1 MIVPPWGAHVAISA
15 HPSMGNVSRSLF
27 EKARQVIPG
36 GVNSPVRAFKAVGGD
51 PPFFA
56 RGQGAVLVDVDGNEY
71 IDYVCSWGP
80 LILGHAHPEIVR
92 EVQEAAKN
100 GTSFGAPNPHEVE
113 LARLVVESVPGIE
126 KVRMVNSGTEAT
138 LSALRLAR
146 AFTGRDLIVKMDG
159 CYHGHVDALLV
170 KAGSGVATLGLPG
183 TPGVP
188 ARVVEQT
195 HVVPYNDLE
204 AFAKLAKGRG
214 KEIACVIVE
223 PVAAN
228 MGVVPPRPG
237 YLEGLREITKKH
249 GILLVFDEVITGF
262 RVALGGAQELYRISP
277 DLTTLGKILGGG
289 LPIGAYGG
297 REEIMDRVAPEGDVY
312 QAGTLAG
319 NPLAMRAGIAML
331 KGLRAPGV
339 YATLEKLSARLAQ
352 GLAAAAEESG
362 TQARVTRVGSLLTL
376 FFTAHD
382 PVDWQSASRS
392 DTRRFAAYFRRMIER
407 GIYLAPSQYEA
418 LFVSLAHTDEQI
430 EKTIATAREAL
441 KGMRW
446 GPEA

>member
-1 MIVPPWGAHVAISA
+1 
-15 HPSMGNVSRSLF
+15 MGTLSRSLF
-27 EKARQVIPG
+27 DKARQVIPG

-51 PPFFA
+51 PLFFA
-56 RGQGAVLVDVDGNEY
+56 RGEGALLTDVDGNRY
-71 IDYVCSWGP
+71 IDYVGSWGP
-80 LILGHAHPEIVR
+80 LILGHAHPDIVR
-92 EVQEAAKN
+92 EVQEAVKH
-100 GTSFGAPNPHEVE
+100 GTSFGAPHPHEVE
-113 LARLVVESVPGIE
+113 LARRVVESVPGIE

-146 AFTGRDLIVKMDG
+146 GFTKRDLIVKMDG

-170 KAGSGVATLGLPG
+170 KAGSGVATLGIPG

-188 ARVVEQT
+188 AAVAEQT
-195 HVVPYNDLE
+195 LVVPYNDLD
-204 AFAKLAKGRG
+204 AFASLVKRRGR
-214 KEIACVIVE
+214 EIACVIVE

-237 YLEGLREITKKH
+237 YLEGLREITSRN
-249 GILLVFDEVITGF
+249 GILLIFDEVITGF
-262 RVALGGAQELYRISP
+262 RLALGGAQELFRITP

-331 KGLRAPGV
+331 GNLRSPGV
-339 YATLEKLSARLAQ
+339 YERLEASSARLAR
-352 GLAAAAEESG
+352 GLMAAAEGSG
-362 TQARVTRVGSLLTL
+362 TRARVTRVGSLLTL
-376 FFTAHD
+376 FFTSRE
-382 PVDWQSASRS
+382 PFDWDSASS
-392 DTRRFAAYFRRMIER
+392 ADTRGYAAFFHRMLER
-407 GIYLAPSQYEA
+407 GVYLAPSQFEA

-430 EKTIATAREAL
+430 DTTIAIAAEAL

-446 GPEA
+446 GPET

>member
-1 MIVPPWGAHVAISA
+1 
-15 HPSMGNVSRSLF
+15 MGTLSRSLF
-27 EKARQVIPG
+27 DKARQVIPG

-51 PPFFA
+51 PLFFA
-56 RGQGAVLVDVDGNEY
+56 RGTGALLIDVDGNEY

-80 LILGHAHPEIVR
+80 LILGHAHPDIVR

-146 AFTGRDLIVKMDG
+146 AFTRRDLIVKMDG

-170 KAGSGVATLGLPG
+170 KAGSGVATLGLTG

-195 HVVPYNDLE
+195 LVVPYNDVDALSRLVRE
-204 AFAKLAKGRG
+204 RG
-214 KEIACVIVE
+214 KDIACVIVE

-237 YLEGLREITKKH
+237 YLEGLREITAKH
-249 GILLVFDEVITGF
+249 GILLIFDEVITGF
-262 RVALGGAQELYRISP
+262 RVALGGAQERYRITP

-319 NPLAMRAGIAML
+319 GPLAMRAGIATL
-331 KGLRAPGV
+331 KKMRAPGV
-339 YATLEKLSARLAQ
+339 YDTLEKTSDRLAR
-352 GLAAAAEESG
+352 GLASAAEEAG
-362 TQARVTRVGSLLTL
+362 VPARVGRVGSLLTL
-376 FFTAHD
+376 FFSSRE
-382 PVDWQSASRS
+382 PVDWDSASLS
-392 DTRRFAAYFRRMIER
+392 DVRKYAAYFRRMLDR
-407 GIYLAPSQYEA
+407 GIYLPPSQYEA
-418 LFVSLAHTDEQI
+418 LFLSLAHTEDQI
-430 EKTIATAREAL
+430 DKTVATAAEAL
-441 KGMRW
+441 RGMRW
-446 GPEA
+446 GPQV

>member
-1 MIVPPWGAHVAISA
+1 
-15 HPSMGNVSRSLF
+15 MGNVSRSLF
-27 EKARQVIPG
+27 EKARLVIPG

-51 PPFFA
+51 PLFFA
-56 RGQGAVLVDVDGNEY
+56 RGQGALLTDVDGNEY

-92 EVQEAAKN
+92 EVQEAAKS

-146 AFTGRDLIVKMDG
+146 AYTGRDLIVKMDG

-188 ARVVEQT
+188 ARVAEQT
-195 HVVPYNDLE
+195 LVVPYNDLD
-204 AFAKLAKGRG
+204 AFARLAKGRG

-237 YLEGLREITKKH
+237 YLEGLREITAKH
-249 GILLVFDEVITGF
+249 GILLIFDEVITGF
-262 RVALGGAQELYRISP
+262 RLALGGAQELYRIAP

-339 YATLEKLSARLAQ
+339 YAALEKSSARLAQ

-362 TQARVTRVGSLLTL
+362 TPARVTRVGSLLTL

-392 DTRRFAAYFRRMIER
+392 DTRRFAAYFRRMLER

-430 EKTIATAREAL
+430 DTTIATARQAL

>member
-1 MIVPPWGAHVAISA
+1 
-15 HPSMGNVSRSLF
+15 MGNVSRSLF

-51 PPFFA
+51 PLFFA
-56 RGQGAVLVDVDGNEY
+56 RGQGALLVDVDGNEY

-195 HVVPYNDLE
+195 LVVPYNDLD

-237 YLEGLREITKKH
+237 YLEGLREITAKH

-362 TQARVTRVGSLLTL
+362 TAARVTRVGSLLTL

-418 LFVSLAHTDEQI
+418 LFVSLAHTDDQI
-430 EKTIATAREAL
+430 EKTIATAREAF

>member
-1 MIVPPWGAHVAISA
+1 VI
-15 HPSMGNVSRSLF
+15 MGNVSRSLF

-51 PPFFA
+51 PLFFA
-56 RGQGAVLVDVDGNEY
+56 RGHGAVLQDVDGNEY
-71 IDYVCSWGP
+71 IDYVGSWGP
-80 LILGHAHPEIVR
+80 LILGHAHPDIVR

-113 LARLVVESVPGIE
+113 LARLVVETVPSIE
-126 KVRMVNSGTEAT
+126 KVRMVCSGTEAT

-188 ARVVEQT
+188 ARVAEQT
-195 HVVPYNDLE
+195 LVVPYNDLD
-204 AFAKLAKGRG
+204 AVAALAKERGR
-214 KEIACVIVE
+214 EIACVIVE

-228 MGVVPPRPG
+228 MGVVPPKPG
-237 YLEGLREITKKH
+237 YLEGLREITSRH
-249 GILLVFDEVITGF
+249 GILLIFDEVITGF
-262 RVALGGAQELYRISP
+262 RLAPGGAQELYRITP

-297 REEIMDRVAPEGDVY
+297 REEIMDRVAPDGDVY

-331 KGLRAPGV
+331 KGLREPGV
-339 YATLEKLSARLAQ
+339 YATLERLSARLAR
-352 GLAAAAEESG
+352 GLEAAAEESG
-362 TQARVTRVGSLLTL
+362 TPARVTRAGSLLTL
-376 FFTAHD
+376 FFTSHD
-382 PVDWQSASRS
+382 PVDWESASRS
-392 DTRRFAAYFRRMIER
+392 DTRRYAAYFRRMLES

-418 LFVSLAHTDEQI
+418 LFVSLAHTDRQI
-430 EKTIATAREAL
+430 ESTIATARESL

-446 GPEA
+446 GPQA

>member
-1 MIVPPWGAHVAISA
+1 
-15 HPSMGNVSRSLF
+15 MGTLSRSLF
-27 EKARQVIPG
+27 DKARQVIPG

-51 PPFFA
+51 PLFFA
-56 RGQGAVLVDVDGNEY
+56 RGTGALLIDVDGNEY
-71 IDYVCSWGP
+71 VDYVCSWGP
-80 LILGHAHPEIVR
+80 LILGHAHPDIVR
-92 EVQEAAKN
+92 EVQEAAKY

-113 LARLVVESVPGIE
+113 LARLVVESVPCIE

-138 LSALRLAR
+138 LSVLRLAR
-146 AFTGRDLIVKMDG
+146 AFTRRDLIVKMDG
-159 CYHGHVDALLV
+159 CYHGHVDGLLV
-170 KAGSGVATLGLPG
+170 KAGSGMATLGIPG

-188 ARVVEQT
+188 ARVAEQT
-195 HVVPYNDLE
+195 LVVPYNDLD
-204 AFAKLAKGRG
+204 ALASLVKSRGRD
-214 KEIACVIVE
+214 IACVIVE

-237 YLEGLREITKKH
+237 YLEGLRDITAKN
-249 GILLVFDEVITGF
+249 GILLIFDEVITGF
-262 RVALGGAQELYRISP
+262 RVALGGAQELYRIAP

-331 KGLRAPGV
+331 KNLRAPGV
-339 YATLEKLSARLAQ
+339 YEKLERSAERLAS
-352 GLAAAAEESG
+352 GLTAAADEAG
-362 TQARVTRVGSLLTL
+362 TPARAARVGSLLTL
-376 FFTAHD
+376 FFTSRE
-382 PVDWQSASRS
+382 PLDWDSASTA
-392 DTRRFAAYFRRMIER
+392 DTRRYAAYFRRMLER
-407 GIYLAPSQYEA
+407 GVYLPPSQFEA
-418 LFVSLAHTDEQI
+418 LFVSLVHTDDQI
-430 EKTIATAREAL
+430 DKTIATAREAL

>member
-1 MIVPPWGAHVAISA
+1 
-15 HPSMGNVSRSLF
+15 MGTRSRNLF
-27 EKARQVIPG
+27 EKARQLIPG

-51 PPFFA
+51 PLFFA
-56 RGQGAVLVDVDGNEY
+56 RGAGALLIDVDGNEY
-71 IDYVCSWGP
+71 IDYVGSWGP
-80 LILGHAHPEIVR
+80 LILGHAHPDIVR
-92 EVQEAAKN
+92 EVQEAARS

-113 LARLVVESVPGIE
+113 LARLVVEAVPGVE
-126 KVRMVNSGTEAT
+126 KVRMVSSGTEAT

-146 AFTGRDLIVKMDG
+146 AHTRRELIVKMDG
-159 CYHGHVDALLV
+159 CYHGHADSLLV
-170 KAGSGVATLGLPG
+170 KAGSGVATLGIPG

-188 ARVVEQT
+188 ASVAEQT
-195 HVVPYNDLE
+195 LVVPYNDLD
-204 AFAKLAKGRG
+204 ALSALVKSRGR
-214 KEIACVIVE
+214 EIACVIVE

-237 YLEGLREITKKH
+237 YLEGLREITSRS
-249 GILLVFDEVITGF
+249 GILLIFDEVITGF
-262 RVALGGAQELYRISP
+262 RVALGGAQERYRISP

-319 NPLAMRAGIAML
+319 NPLVMRAGIAML
-331 KGLRAPGV
+331 KALRAPGV
-339 YATLEKLSARLAQ
+339 YDRLEKSSERLAT
-352 GLAAAAEESG
+352 GLMSAAEETG
-362 TQARVTRVGSLLTL
+362 TPARCARVGSLLTL
-376 FFTAHD
+376 FFTSRD
-382 PVDWQSASRS
+382 PFDWNSASTA
-392 DTRRFAAYFRRMIER
+392 DTRKYAAYFRRMLER
-407 GIYLAPSQYEA
+407 GVYLAPSQFEA

-430 EKTIATAREAL
+430 DKTIAIARESL